1 MFQSSRRS
9 AQALLLA
16 GRPPITG
23 KCHASRCQ
31 LLANAAFPTPQ
42 DLGLKRTPP
51 FTPLVRAILAEAEM
65 V

>member
-1 MFQSSRRS
+1 LEAAWIHPR
-9 AQALLLA
+9 LA
-16 GRPPITG
+16 GFSFSGRALFYDEGRMSRP
-23 KCHASRCQ
+23 
-31 LLANAAFPTPQ
+31 FPTPQ

>member
-1 MFQSSRRS
+1 MSR
-9 AQALLLA
+9 
-16 GRPPITG
+16 P
-23 KCHASRCQ
+23 
-31 LLANAAFPTPQ
+31 FPTPQ